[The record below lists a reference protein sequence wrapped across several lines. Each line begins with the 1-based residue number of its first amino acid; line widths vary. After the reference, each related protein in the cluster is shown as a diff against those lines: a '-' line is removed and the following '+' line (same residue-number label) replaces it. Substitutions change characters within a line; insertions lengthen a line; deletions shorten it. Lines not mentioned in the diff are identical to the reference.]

1 MKVLY
6 SKIVCL
12 IFVFIS
18 ISCINSINQI
28 NKNEAELFQKLKKG
42 DISSYNDLRI
52 IYLDYPPGDFIEIAK
67 YASDSLNYKIASLD
81 VFNCYLDKYN
91 FDFENV
97 KTINLDKMMK
107 EDKENAIR
115 YLEVAIKNKVKG
127 AEHYKSLIK

>member
-1 MKVLY
+1 MMCHLKRNQTELYYLEKYNIMKVLY

-52 IYLDYPPGDFIEIAK
+52 TRSAL
-67 YASDSLNYKIASLD
+67 
-81 VFNCYLDKYN
+81 
-91 FDFENV
+91 
-97 KTINLDKMMK
+97 
-107 EDKENAIR
+107 
-115 YLEVAIKNKVKG
+115 
-127 AEHYKSLIK
+127 